1 MNSHTA
7 SDLSPSFDKTTTC
20 SWEVRGRLTTDC
32 ISALDG
38 EKRDVDGEDL
48 PGDHSGV
55 LPSPSPSPLQQVWSG
70 TRSQWSRIEKQE
82 ATVGLQ
88 NKVKT
93 KDCVVQGSAKC
104 QTIQTIFKPNHQNG
118 MKTMMY
124 DVSQVVSYS
133 GMMKG
138 KGILLRYNCPSLHI
152 TFNIILGPIYL
163 NLDLGLINWFIKHDS
178 SPFQAWIE
186 LNGGLAYPCWT
197 ILD

>member
-1 MNSHTA
+1 MLLEPDRIGIHHVTVVDNISKRPW
-7 SDLSPSFDKTTTC
+7 LCWMFP
-20 SWEVRGRLTTDC
+20 RLHRDILYTDN
-32 ISALDG
+32 I
-38 EKRDVDGEDL
+38 
-48 PGDHSGV
+48 PPV
-55 LPSPSPSPLQQVWSG
+55 LNCQMWVHNYA
-70 TRSQWSRIEKQE
+70 QWSINTFQIREI
-82 ATVGLQ
+82 G
-88 NKVKT
+88 
-93 KDCVVQGSAKC
+93 KDCVVEGSAKC

-186 LNGGLAYPCWT
+186 LNGSLADPCWT
-197 ILD
+197 ILGNNDLIKIIKSLITILFTTKGFS

>member
-1 MNSHTA
+1 MY
-7 SDLSPSFDKTTTC
+7 SFPFHHAITYNLTHIIPLFSFNLLDTC
-20 SWEVRGRLTTDC
+20 
-32 ISALDG
+32 
-38 EKRDVDGEDL
+38 
-48 PGDHSGV
+48 
-55 LPSPSPSPLQQVWSG
+55 
-70 TRSQWSRIEKQE
+70 
-82 ATVGLQ
+82 
-88 NKVKT
+88 
-93 KDCVVQGSAKC
+93 KDCVVEGSAKC

-124 DVSQVVSYS
+124 DVSQVVSCS

-186 LNGGLAYPCWT
+186 LNVILAYPPWT
-197 ILD
+197 ILEFSTGLYISL